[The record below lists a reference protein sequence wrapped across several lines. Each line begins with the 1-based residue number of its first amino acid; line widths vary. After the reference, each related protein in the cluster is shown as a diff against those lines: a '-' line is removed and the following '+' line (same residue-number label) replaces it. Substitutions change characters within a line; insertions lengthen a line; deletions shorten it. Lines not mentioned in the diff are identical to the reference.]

1 MTDNADLVQAED
13 ELIKEFVKA
22 MPYPDYEDMLEKL
35 DDHMELWC
43 EYGKNHHECC
53 KIIYENPTN
62 KELIIEMGK
71 KIYGIGGMQALSA
84 NHSIITFFSPYGK
97 SKDIRIRTQ
106 GKMIEL
112 YFQEVTP
119 KWRA

>member
-1 MTDNADLVQAED
+1 MDLTQAENVII
-13 ELIKEFVKA
+13 EEFVKS
-22 MPYPDYEDMLEKL
+22 MPYPDYEEMLDIL

-43 EYGKNHHECC
+43 EYGKYNHNCC
-53 KIIYENPTN
+53 KIIYENPTD

-71 KIYGIGGMQALSA
+71 KINGMGGLQALSA
-84 NHSIITFFSPYGK
+84 NHSIIAYFSPYVK

-112 YFQEVTP
+112 YFQEVSP

>member
-1 MTDNADLVQAED
+1 MDLIRAENAIIE
-13 ELIKEFVKA
+13 EFVKS
-22 MPYPDYEDMLEKL
+22 MPYPDYEEMLDIL

-43 EYGKNHHECC
+43 EYGKNHHDCC

-71 KIYGIGGMQALSA
+71 KIYGMGGMQALSA
-84 NHSIITFFSPYGK
+84 NHSIVTYFSPYGK
-97 SKDIRIRTQ
+97 SKDIRVRTQ
-106 GKMIEL
+106 CKMIEL
-112 YFQEVTP
+112 YFQEVSS